1 MQPLHTPQ
9 SAAPMR
15 LKWMVCKYQ
24 HLPDPGRSA
33 EWICYDETGRVW
45 FFRKTQKLLGFKLE
59 LPKVMSHTR
68 VLLVFIFLTLCS
80 HQMSSSCIG
89 CVPRN
94 KNLHLEQQGVWHYT
108 PRPTPTWSLR
118 DFACCPAMPPHCRL
132 NVDFRQTSPGSFS
145 WALWLGL

>member
-1 MQPLHTPQ
+1 MQPVAPMQPLAPQ
-9 SAAPMR
+9 SLAPMR
-15 LKWMVCKYQ
+15 LRWMVCKYQ
-24 HLPDPGRSA
+24 HLPDPGRTA
-33 EWICYDETGRVW
+33 EWICFDGTGRIW

-59 LPKVMSHTR
+59 LPKVMSHAR

-94 KNLHLEQQGVWHYT
+94 KNLHLEQQGVWHY
-108 PRPTPTWSLR
+108 SLR
-118 DFACCPAMPPHCRL
+118 DFACCPGMAPHLRW
-132 NVDFRQTSPGSFS
+132 NVDFRQNSPGSVE